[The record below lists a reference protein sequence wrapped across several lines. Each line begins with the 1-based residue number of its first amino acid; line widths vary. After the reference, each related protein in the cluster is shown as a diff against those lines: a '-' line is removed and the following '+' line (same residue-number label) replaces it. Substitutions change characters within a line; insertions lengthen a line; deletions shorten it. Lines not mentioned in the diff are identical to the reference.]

1 MAPTCGKPEELHLN
15 HIFLLTLKRKLY
27 IYYNLNIKYMFTLIL
42 SESLNNQHLNFKK
55 SNFCIYI
62 CEYYKNISSKI
73 QKKVWKANKIS
84 RKHNFLLRNTFK
96 VCDWHTEPPLKQT
109 SLLSISI
116 SFFKEKENC
125 QTQSKNTNH
134 EDKVVM
140 FRS

>member
-1 MAPTCGKPEELHLN
+1 MDLN

-27 IYYNLNIKYMFTLIL
+27 IYYNLNLKYMFTSIL

-55 SNFCIYI
+55 SIFCIYI
-62 CEYYKNISSKI
+62 CEYYKNITWKI
-73 QKKVWKANKIS
+73 KKK
-84 RKHNFLLRNTFK
+84 FQ
-96 VCDWHTEPPLKQT
+96 KQT
-109 SLLSISI
+109 KSAENITFYWEIHLKFVTDTHWASIKADFCLLSISI